1 MNPDA
6 NACNLA
12 PTVWFSNVLIIRI
25 AKLNLASSALREP
38 APAADTVVVVVVA
51 ACPAEDSTLDMLAVP
66 PAVVV
71 LVEAAVAAKSTL
83 PTSVHSVRD
92 VS

>member
-1 MNPDA
+1 MNPDG
-6 NACNLA
+6 NTCCLA
-12 PTVWFSNVLIIRI
+12 PTVSFSNAPIIRI

-38 APAADTVVVVVVA
+38 APAADTVVVVA

-92 VS
+92 AS

>member
-1 MNPDA
+1 MNPDG
-6 NACNLA
+6 NACCLT
-12 PTVWFSNVLIIRI
+12 PTVSFSNAPIIRI

-38 APAADTVVVVVVA
+38 APAADTVVVVVA